1 MSNVLID
8 REKIDILA
16 NAISDKSGVPVA
28 MTLDEMVEAVDG
40 IKTGGGEPNLQV
52 KTYTVNSAGTATVTA
67 DSGYDGLSSVAVS
80 VPSAISVDNGTGYQF
95 INSNGRKWR
104 VRTWEDYDD
113 GGYISG
119 VQNSHWQ
126 VFAAVASGTSVTP
139 TESSQT
145 IGGANYM
152 MEGAVTV
159 NPIPSQYIVPS
170 GTKTITE
177 NGSNIDVTSYANV
190 DVSVSGATSS
200 TIKTGEGTPATGA
213 NQYVGFS
220 NILGEPTSFVLIS
233 TEDISINAEYPLVSS
248 VVFDGT
254 NCIGQ
259 IVTNTTNAQVS
270 YTSTEF
276 SYQYTNNTL
285 FISSTEAVFNSYDS
299 YDLVYTYDGS
309 SNDIQTLDVQV
320 GSGATSIT
328 FTGLEDEPIYWSC
341 IFKSNFGTS
350 SGYQRVMAILNYD
363 IIGGLSMDSAAR
375 FSGNWTAS
383 YNNGSLTITSQGT
396 NAGGYYHQPGYYQL
410 TYAYDSGGNY
420 QSKTVTPTTSQQVI
434 TADTGYEALKR
445 VTVNA
450 MPTGTAGTPTATKG
464 SRVGNSIT
472 VTPTVTNTA
481 GYIAGGTLTGTG
493 VSVSASEVTN
503 GTYSITADGTYNIAN
518 YASVSVNVGGGG
530 DTPEPS
536 NINVGTATRT
546 LTSAASSISFTGLS
560 GEPTSFAV
568 CTSAGLST
576 GASPWKTAMVV
587 YDGSMV
593 QGDFITNTSN
603 QQLATST
610 STTYSSITF
619 GKSYSNG
626 TLTITG
632 SGSNFQANEY
642 TLVYTYNGSTS
653 DVQTKTQTVGS
664 GATSITF
671 SGLSGTPKYFACI
684 FEGTAGYYSTSSGY
698 QRVIGVVYNGTST
711 YGVSMGSGAV
721 ASTTAWTYTYNNGSL
736 TITSA
741 GTNNG
746 GYFHQATNV
755 NYKLIYV
762 V

>member
-16 NAISDKSGVPVA
+16 NAISDKSGVPIT

-40 IKTGGGEPNLQV
+40 IETEPNLQA
-52 KTYTVNSAGTATVTA
+52 KTYTVDSAGSATVTA
-67 DSGYDGLSSVAVS
+67 DSGYDGLSEVEVTVPQGSVTGLSSIYTTSSYSTGKYNNKLRIGTSNVPTTPIVEAGYVTGTTSSKREVTINTAIPYNPTPTVSGDTVTIPNGYYSSQSTKSVAS
-80 VPSAISVDNGTGYQF
+80 
-95 INSNGRKWR
+95 
-104 VRTWEDYDD
+104 
-113 GGYISG
+113 
-119 VQNSHWQ
+119 
-126 VFAAVASGTSVTP
+126 
-139 TESSQT
+139 
-145 IGGANYM
+145 
-152 MEGAVTV
+152 
-159 NPIPSQYIVPS
+159 
-170 GTKTITE
+170 
-177 NGSNIDVTSYANV
+177 
-190 DVSVSGATSS
+190 
-200 TIKTGEGTPATGA
+200 
-213 NQYVGFS
+213 
-220 NILGEPTSFVLIS
+220 
-233 TEDISINAEYPLVSS
+233 
-248 VVFDGT
+248 
-254 NCIGQ
+254 
-259 IVTNTTNAQVS
+259 
-270 YTSTEF
+270 
-276 SYQYTNNTL
+276 
-285 FISSTEAVFNSYDS
+285 
-299 YDLVYTYDGS
+299 
-309 SNDIQTLDVQV
+309 
-320 GSGATSIT
+320 
-328 FTGLEDEPIYWSC
+328 
-341 IFKSNFGTS
+341 
-350 SGYQRVMAILNYD
+350 
-363 IIGGLSMDSAAR
+363 
-375 FSGNWTAS
+375 
-383 YNNGSLTITSQGT
+383 
-396 NAGGYYHQPGYYQL
+396 
-410 TYAYDSGGNY
+410 
-420 QSKTVTPTTSQQVI
+420 
-434 TADTGYEALKR
+434 
-445 VTVNA
+445 
-450 MPTGTAGTPTATKG
+450 GTAGTPTATKG

-593 QGDFITNTSN
+593 QGDFITNTNN